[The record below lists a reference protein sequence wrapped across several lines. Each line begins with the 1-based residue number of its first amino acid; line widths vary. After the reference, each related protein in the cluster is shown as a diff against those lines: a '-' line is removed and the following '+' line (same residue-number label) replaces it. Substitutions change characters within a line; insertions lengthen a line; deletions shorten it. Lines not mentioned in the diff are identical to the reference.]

1 MIFPEHCKYVA
12 VRAYDKLSKPSSGEP
27 IYCTTHYLLL
37 LHKEKAAIYEIRSEG
52 QGLIKTISSANKI
65 ADFSET
71 LVSQRKVDIF
81 NRGKLI
87 KNAARLCKG
96 SIKAAVYQG
105 FDLHWTF
112 VYEPN
117 VDSLIEIEVFDIIPP
132 KPPYLVSLIK
142 RLDNTGVFG
151 DLAVSF
157 KPILC
162 DLRET
167 NLATIYPC
175 SASGIGFNHLN
186 CRDIQIAEENILLGC
201 DISRQVLEERYEE
214 LKFEH
219 INLCPTKSI
228 RPHGPFIAKCCQ
240 STREGPIELSGQR
253 GYIVHWGA
261 NAYEIVFAVRSLA
274 ASLCQSADRTQS
286 S

>member
-12 VRAYDKLSKPSSGEP
+12 VRAYDRLSEPSAGEP
-27 IYCTTHYLLL
+27 IYFSTHYLLL
-37 LHKEKAAIYEIRSEG
+37 LHQEKAAIYEIKSQG
-52 QGLIKTISSANKI
+52 QGLIKTISHVSQI

-87 KNAARLCKG
+87 KNAARLCRG
-96 SIKAAVYQG
+96 PIKAVVYQG

-117 VDSLIEIEVFDIIPP
+117 VNRLIEIEVFDIIPP
-132 KPPYLVSLIK
+132 TPPYLVSLIK
-142 RLDNTGVFG
+142 RLNNAGVFG

-167 NLATIYPC
+167 DPATIYPC
-175 SASGIGFNHLN
+175 SASGIGSNHLN
-186 CRDIQIAEENILLGC
+186 CRDIQIAEKNTLLGC
-201 DISRQVLEERYEE
+201 DISKQVLEERYVG

-219 INLCPTKSI
+219 INFCPIKFI
-228 RPHGPFIAKCCQ
+228 RPQGPFIAKCCQ

-261 NAYEIVFAVRSLA
+261 NGYEIVSAVRSLVD
-274 ASLCQSADRTQS
+274 SLR
-286 S
+286 